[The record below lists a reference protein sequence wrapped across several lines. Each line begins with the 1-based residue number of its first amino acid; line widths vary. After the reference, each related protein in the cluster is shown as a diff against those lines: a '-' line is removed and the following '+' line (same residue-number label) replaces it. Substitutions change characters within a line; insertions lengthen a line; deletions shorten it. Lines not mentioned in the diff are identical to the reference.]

1 MQSKNV
7 AFPNAEG
14 QSLAGILDLPADE
27 PVAWAIFAHCFTCS
41 KNLKAASHVSR
52 ALVDEGIAVLR
63 FDFTGLGQSEGA
75 FGETT
80 FSTNVA
86 DLVAAA
92 SWLGEEYCAPDI
104 LVGHSLGGTAALQA
118 ALHLP
123 DVVAVATIGSPAD
136 PGHVTHLFAG
146 SEEELR
152 ESGAAEVR
160 LGGRPFLMK
169 QDFLDDLE
177 RHNLPNAISG
187 LRKALLVMHAPLD
200 DIVEI
205 DNASALFAAAKHPK
219 SFVSLDQ
226 ADHLLS
232 REEDS
237 TYVGRVLAAWASRY
251 LPSPAGAEAPQAEPD
266 EVVARTLKRGFRTM
280 VVAGDHALV
289 ADEPRSAGGT
299 DTGPTPYDLLAA
311 ALATCTTMTLRMYA
325 EHKKLDLESAT
336 ARVTHGRVHADDCAD
351 CEQAEGQI
359 HEFQRELVLQGDLS
373 DAQRQ
378 RMLEIADRCPVH
390 RTLHHEI
397 RVRTRLE
404 RAD

>member
-1 MQSKNV
+1 M
-7 AFPNAEG
+7 
-14 QSLAGILDLPADE
+14 L
-27 PVAWAIFAHCFTCS
+27 
-41 KNLKAASHVSR
+41 
-52 ALVDEGIAVLR
+52 
-63 FDFTGLGQSEGA
+63 
-75 FGETT
+75 
-80 FSTNVA
+80 
-86 DLVAAA
+86 
-92 SWLGEEYCAPDI
+92 
-104 LVGHSLGGTAALQA
+104 
-118 ALHLP
+118 
-123 DVVAVATIGSPAD
+123 
-136 PGHVTHLFAG
+136 
-146 SEEELR
+146 
-152 ESGAAEVR
+152 
-160 LGGRPFLMK
+160 
-169 QDFLDDLE
+169 
-177 RHNLPNAISG
+177 
-187 LRKALLVMHAPLD
+187 
-200 DIVEI
+200 
-205 DNASALFAAAKHPK
+205 
-219 SFVSLDQ
+219 
-226 ADHLLS
+226 
-232 REEDS
+232 
-237 TYVGRVLAAWASRY
+237 